1 MPTYELIKTLNFFK
15 VLDKIQI
22 KKLLEISSIHTYSQ
36 DYILYYEQT
45 RTKYLYFLISG
56 LAKSYKIDKNENE
69 IFLYYIQPD
78 SIISEVST
86 LNEKMLVS
94 YSNIVFI
101 EDSYVLRVD
110 YELFLNHF
118 IQNGV
123 LTYQLMQEIIKR
135 NKKLETLINREF
147 IFDAVTKVTMMI
159 ENDLEMFNK
168 LKRHDIALILHI
180 QPATLSRV
188 LKKLKKDGI
197 IDIVHGKVIKEKL

>member
-1 MPTYELIKTLNFFK
+1 VPTYELIKTLNFFK